1 MLSLPISYYLILSAI
16 LFAIGI
22 VGLMLRRNVIVMFM
36 CIEIMLNAANLT
48 FIAFSRYHM
57 DHTGQLFAFM
67 VIAVA
72 AAEAGIGLALIV
84 NVFRHRRI
92 LDADRITLMQG

>member
-1 MLSLPISYYLILSAI
+1 MLSLPIAYYLILSAI
-16 LFAIGI
+16 LFTIGM
-22 VGLMLRRNVIVMFM
+22 VGVLVRRNIIVMFM
-36 CIEIMLNAANLT
+36 CVEIMLNAVNLT
-48 FIAFSRYHM
+48 FIAFSRYHA

-84 NVFRHRRI
+84 NVFRHRRT
-92 LDADRITLMQG
+92 LDVDRITLMQG